1 MIKMYAYGEV
11 PNSEIFARDSS
22 GPDVAGTVA
31 EIIARVAA
39 EGDAALLEYT
49 RRFDHAEL
57 SSLAVTPGELEEAM
71 GAVEPE
77 FLEVLREA
85 AANIREFH
93 ERQKREGFSY
103 TRPDGTVLGANAIR
117 SVTLTEQV
125 SDQEAESLSGEI
137 ARKIQ
142 EEMVYPGQV
151 KITVIRETRSVAFAK

>member
-85 AANIREFH
+85 AANIRAFH
-93 ERQKREGFSY
+93 EKQFILETAVAAETDKLLTLQRQSTEMRANMKNRANRYEHE
-103 TRPDGTVLGANAIR
+103 PDRHTGNDADAPNAPGNQDAPSGTGNP
-117 SVTLTEQV
+117 
-125 SDQEAESLSGEI
+125 EA
-137 ARKIQ
+137 
-142 EEMVYPGQV
+142 
-151 KITVIRETRSVAFAK
+151 